1 MPGSKSEKRRYG
13 TGSIYQRSSD
23 QRWIGVLRGPGGRQ
37 YVTGLDRNDVERRLQ
52 ALGKSSTSRRRRS
65 EPAVEWLRRWLRE
78 YAPQQLRPR
87 TLDGYRAMV
96 EMWVAP
102 AIGSVPIRELR
113 VVDVERMVNSVL
125 AKRSPQTARHAL
137 KVLRSAL
144 AQAVRSEIIDRNVAA
159 LVRAPKITRPSL
171 EPLTL
176 EEARRF
182 LESVRDHPRYP
193 LYSLAITT
201 GMRRGELLGLRWPQV
216 NLVKGTVTVNATLR
230 QVGPYDFAWDE
241 PKTERSK
248 RTLPLSAIAIEALRE
263 QKARATSA
271 SVVFARPDGRP
282 LPPAEVTREFQA
294 LLAAAGLRQVRF
306 HDLRH
311 SAAAIMLDRSGGDIR
326 QVSAMLGHS
335 TIATTVDVYGGIAE
349 AAKER
354 AAAAMDEAFPASLSA
369 KIERQETGS

>member
-1 MPGSKSEKRRYG
+1 MPGSKSVKRQYG
-13 TGSIYQRSSD
+13 TGSLYQRQSD

-37 YVTGLDRNDVERRLQ
+37 YVTGLDRSDVERRLQ
-52 ALGKSSTSRRRRS
+52 ALEKSSTSRRRRS
-65 EPAVEWLRRWLRE
+65 EPVSAWLRRWLTD

-102 AIGSVPIRELR
+102 AVGAVPIRDLR
-113 VVDVERMVNSVL
+113 VVDVERMVQSVL
-125 AKRSPQTARHAL
+125 SKRSPQTARHAL

-144 AQAVRSEIIDRNVAA
+144 AQAVRSELVDRNVAA
-159 LVRAPKITRPSL
+159 LVRAPKIARPAL

-176 EEARRF
+176 DEARRF
-182 LESVRDHPRYP
+182 LDFTRDHPRYP
-193 LYSLAITT
+193 LYALAITT
-201 GMRRGELLGLRWPQV
+201 GMRRGELLALRWPQV
-216 NLVKGTVTVNATLR
+216 NLAKATVTVNATLR
-230 QVGPYDFAWDE
+230 QEGPRHFAWDD
-241 PKTERSK
+241 PKTERSR
-248 RTLPLSAIAIEALRE
+248 RTLPLSSIAVQALRE

-271 SVVFARPDGRP
+271 NVVFARLDGRP

-294 LLAAAGLRQVRF
+294 LLKAAGLRQVRF

-335 TIATTVDVYGGIAE
+335 TIATTVDVYGGMAE

-354 AAAAMDEAFPASLSA
+354 AAAAMDEAFQPNMADKA
-369 KIERQETGS
+369 R